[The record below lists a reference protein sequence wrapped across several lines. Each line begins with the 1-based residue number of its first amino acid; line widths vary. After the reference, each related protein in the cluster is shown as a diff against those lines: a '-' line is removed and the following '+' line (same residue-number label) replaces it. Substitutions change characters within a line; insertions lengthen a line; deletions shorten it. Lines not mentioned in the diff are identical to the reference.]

1 MTELLNFLVQIAP
14 AVAGVLATV
23 FSAIMAISKVSA
35 MIAEFKQSNEL
46 KQNNEAIHQLL
57 LDNRQLKKM
66 NEKLLVELTK
76 IKPAGWTDDNKE
88 N

>member
-1 MTELLNFLVQIAP
+1 MTDLVNFLVQIAP

-23 FSAIMAISKVSA
+23 FSALMAISKVSK
-35 MIAEFKQSNEL
+35 MISEFKQSNEL
-46 KQNNEAIHQLL
+46 KQNNDTIHQLL
-57 LDNRQLKKM
+57 LDNQQLKKM

>member
-1 MTELLNFLVQIAP
+1 MTDLVNFLVQIAP

-23 FSAIMAISKVSA
+23 FSALMAISKVSK
-35 MIAEFKQSNEL
+35 MISEFKQSNEL
-46 KQNNEAIHQLL
+46 KQNNDAIHQLL
-57 LDNRQLKKM
+57 LDNQQLKKM